1 VDTFLAIASR
11 REVREYADTPLPDDV
26 VHRILDAGRL
36 SGSSRNTQKGQFVV
50 LRDREA
56 VAQFVRAPSNVLGA
70 QLVVAIAGDAAGFDV
85 GRAAQNMLLA
95 AWNDGVGAVP
105 NGIGDR
111 EAAERHVG
119 APVGV
124 ILTFGYPAKPRN
136 PESRSADE
144 WSRRANRK
152 PYDEVVREA

>member
-1 VDTFLAIASR
+1 
-11 REVREYADTPLPDDV
+11 
-26 VHRILDAGRL
+26 
-36 SGSSRNTQKGQFVV
+36 
-50 LRDREA
+50 
-56 VAQFVRAPSNVLGA
+56 
-70 QLVVAIAGDAAGFDV
+70 
-85 GRAAQNMLLA
+85 MLLA